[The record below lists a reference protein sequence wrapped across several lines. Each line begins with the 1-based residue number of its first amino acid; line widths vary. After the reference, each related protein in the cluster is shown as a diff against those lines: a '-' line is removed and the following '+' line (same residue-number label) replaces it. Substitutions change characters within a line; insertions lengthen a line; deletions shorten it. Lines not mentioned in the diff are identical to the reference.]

1 MVENIFEKVRSND
14 GRISLIEFYSRLKE
28 HLQENAPDRVQP
40 FQTGMMKL
48 AKEIMGKFD
57 EYRFYLGENM
67 NIDGMV
73 VLQFY
78 REDGLTPVFILL
90 KDGLREEKY
99 VSEIKPMIFR

>member
-1 MVENIFEKVRSND
+1 LNF
-14 GRISLIEFYSRLKE
+14 FRLKD
-28 HLQENAPDRVQP
+28 HLQENSPDRVQP
-40 FQTGMMKL
+40 FQIGMTKL
-48 AKEIMGKFD
+48 AKEILTKFD

-78 REDGLTPVFILL
+78 REDGLTPVFVYF

-99 VSEIKPMIFR
+99 VR

>member
-1 MVENIFEKVRSND
+1 M
-14 GRISLIEFYSRLKE
+14 
-28 HLQENAPDRVQP
+28 
-40 FQTGMMKL
+40 TKL
-48 AKEIMGKFD
+48 AKEILTKFD

-73 VLQFY
+73 VLQYY

-99 VSEIKPMIFR
+99 VSEDFLFGKKKSFFILF